1 MTTTTKRTTTFF
13 FDRNTQKGKRT
24 TTPFGLLQ
32 NVREIQRSRP
42 FSFLF
47 FLKLFGV

>member
-1 MTTTTKRTTTFF
+1 FF
-13 FDRNTQKGKRT
+13 FDRNTQNRGKRTT

-47 FLKLFGV
+47 FFKTVWCLGYL